1 MKNGKKYTVA
11 GVGVA
16 IVVAI
21 AISFTSYLG
30 QFEQAETQVDNM
42 PMATFQSPFL
52 GSTSAPLTIFE
63 IG

>member
-16 IVVAI
+16 IVIAI

-30 QFEQAETQVDNM
+30 QF
-42 PMATFQSPFL
+42 ATNTTEYNSS
-52 GSTSAPLTIFE
+52 STITAME
-63 IG
+63 VAA